1 MLPLAT
7 MGIVLIM
14 WVCLPALFAALAF
27 RGGLILRLAGIT
39 FVRRDGAPASR
50 LRIFWRALV
59 AWCPLALTF
68 VLFAAQRPYT
78 GALLRSVLSAILLL
92 ALVIFSL
99 AFPDRG
105 PQDRLA
111 GTWPVPR

>member
-1 MLPLAT
+1 
-7 MGIVLIM
+7 MGITLFV
-14 WVCLPALFAALAF
+14 WVCLPALVAALAF
-27 RGGLILRLAGIT
+27 RGGLLLRLAGIT

-59 AWCPLALTF
+59 AWSPL
-68 VLFAAQRPYT
+68 VLAVVLSSAHVFHA
-78 GALLRSVLSAILLL
+78 GSLLRSAFAAILVLGL
-92 ALVIFSL
+92 AIFSL

-105 PQDRLA
+105 AQDRLA